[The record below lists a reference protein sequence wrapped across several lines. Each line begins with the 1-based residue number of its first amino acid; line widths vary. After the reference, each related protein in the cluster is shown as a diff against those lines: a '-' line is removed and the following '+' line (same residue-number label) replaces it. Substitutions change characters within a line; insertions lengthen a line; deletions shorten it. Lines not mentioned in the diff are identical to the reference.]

1 MLVFERPEFAD
12 HEFVGF
18 VTDPAAGLRAVIAIH
33 NSVLG
38 PAVGVVSMHSQMDT
52 TDALSEV
59 LRRSRTVTCKCA
71 LADLPMGGGA
81 AIIIGD
87 PAREKSA
94 ALLEAFGRAID
105 RVGGLRLCGRGV
117 GVAPDDIAVI
127 RRRTALV
134 VDRPNRPDAAAPAIG
149 FGVYQAIRA
158 GVLFRLGRRHLTG
171 LRVAVLG
178 VGHVGWHLCK
188 HLVADGVDVFAAD
201 LDDVAVAQAVDA
213 YGVVPVPLNELFRL
227 DVDVLAP
234 CLESEALTEAAVRE
248 LRAKIVC
255 GGADGQLADDRL
267 SVALAQRGV
276 LYVPDYVANAGG
288 LISDLSDLYGMS
300 RQAVE
305 RRVAAI
311 HDTSLRV
318 FARAEADGVATT
330 AAAEGMVLDIISE
343 RTTARGT
350 STAVA

>member
-1 MLVFERPEFAD
+1 MLVFERPEFAN

-38 PAVGVVSMHSQMDT
+38 PAAGAVCMHPHT
-52 TDALSEV
+52 ATADALSEA
-59 LRRSRTVTCKCA
+59 LRRSRQMTCKCA

-81 AIIIGD
+81 AIIVGE
-87 PAREKSA
+87 PARDKSA
-94 ALLEAFGRAID
+94 ALLEAFGRAIE
-105 RVGGLRLCGRGV
+105 RVGGLSLHDRGV
-117 GVAPDDIAVI
+117 GITPDDMSTI
-127 RRRTALV
+127 RRRTGLV
-134 VDRPNRPDAAAPAIG
+134 VDRPNRQDEAAPAIG

-158 GVLFRLGRRHLTG
+158 GALFRLGRRQLTG

-178 VGHVGWHLCK
+178 VGNVGWHLCK
-188 HLVADGVDVFAAD
+188 HLVADGIDVFAAD

-213 YGVVPVPLNELFRL
+213 YGIVPVPLDELHCL
-227 DVDVLAP
+227 DVDILAP
-234 CLESEALTEAAVRE
+234 CLEGETLTEAMVRE

-255 GGADGQLADDRL
+255 GGADGQMADGRL
-267 SVALAQRGV
+267 GSALAGRGI
-276 LYVPDYVANAGG
+276 LHVPDYVANAGG

-311 HDTSLRV
+311 HDTCLRV
-318 FARAEADGVATT
+318 FARAEADGVATS
-330 AAAEGMVLDIISE
+330 AAAERMALEIVSE
-343 RTTARGT
+343 RITARSA